1 MVHQSVGLLWPTHIR
16 KGFKSTSG
24 NRIEN
29 IVQLTNLKSHWWD
42 FVTISLTKTSGSDI
56 LVMGVVRITRE
67 KGRRIYRNR
76 NQVYQKII
84 RRKIRLSKKYMD
96 NACFVCPV
104 LNFSCLEF
112 SNSLRGQSRQIVRG
126 RLATGIV
133 KNSHQIQPPS
143 TSLDCNLTQSPSVIY
158 WKLISWWL

>member
-1 MVHQSVGLLWPTHIR
+1 
-16 KGFKSTSG
+16 
-24 NRIEN
+24 
-29 IVQLTNLKSHWWD
+29 
-42 FVTISLTKTSGSDI
+42 
-56 LVMGVVRITRE
+56 
-67 KGRRIYRNR
+67 
-76 NQVYQKII
+76 
-84 RRKIRLSKKYMD
+84 MD